1 MQRFFYLC
9 FLLSNLIIEKTKKKI
24 INLDNER
31 LAIGLISILGLG
43 LLLPLIIIAP
53 GLFESAWFLNLLTV
67 PAEYGS
73 FIADGAYLGRLWNL
87 FTARPYAN
95 DEKTKIRN
103 FLGQEIIINRQ
114 IGYAEKLFTPI
125 GMLLGVSLGIFCLC
139 LHAVIPFW
147 ETFSYFAYIL
157 FILGYACA
165 LGGLFN
171 RLASSFDGTRL
182 KQEKLAIFIG
192 LVLGL
197 IIALSLFS
205 VLMLT
210 GTMPFVAV
218 IGISKPFIDLLLFH
232 KFLFALPFVLSLTSL
247 TTSCFD
253 YFAKA
258 YCFLKYIYGTED
270 ESIKERIQSRYY
282 EYKTAFFGIS
292 FGCLLALG
300 ITAGLCLA
308 GSLVAPPIA
317 IVATIFATII
327 ICNNVLAALFS
338 RLGRLIDGVKCV
350 STAVPTTMGNV
361 DFCQKELSQIEDVPS
376 YIMDSGC
383 TSKRRSVLFSLHLAT
398 YSAKYRDINDNEIR
412 FQLKRTQ
419 SSPTFFSLYNPKQ
432 EADADNELFLNH
444 TLSDPKSFS
453 SLVS

>member
-9 FLLSNLIIEKTKKKI
+9 FLLSSRIVEKTKKKI

-43 LLLPLIIIAP
+43 LLLPLLVIAP
-53 GLFESAWFLNLLTV
+53 GLFESEWFLNLLTV

-73 FIADGAYLGRLWNL
+73 FVADGAYLGRLWNL
-87 FTARPYAN
+87 FTARPYAG
-95 DEKTKIRN
+95 EKTRIRN
-103 FLGQEIIINRQ
+103 FLSREVIINRQ

-125 GMLLGVSLGIFCLC
+125 GMLLGVSLGTFCLC

-192 LVLGL
+192 VVLGL
-197 IIALSLFS
+197 IIALSLFN

-218 IGISKPFIDLLLFH
+218 IGISKPFIDLLLLH

-258 YCFLKYIYGTED
+258 YCFLKYTCGTEA

-282 EYKTAFFGIS
+282 EYKTAFLGIS

-300 ITAGLCLA
+300 ITTGLCLA

-317 IVATIFATII
+317 IAATIFATII
-327 ICNNVLAALFS
+327 ISNNVLAALFS
-338 RLGRLIDGVKCV
+338 RLGRLIDGVKRV
-350 STAVPTTMGNV
+350 STTLNA
-361 DFCQKELSQIEDVPS
+361 DFCQKELSQIEDES
-376 YIMDSGC
+376 RRIKESC
-383 TSKRRSVLFSLHLAT
+383 LTLKRRSSLFALHL
-398 YSAKYRDINDNEIR
+398 SSCPAKNRDINDNEIR

-432 EADADNELFLNH
+432 EVDTDNELFLNH
-444 TLSDPKSFS
+444 TLSGSKSLS
-453 SLVS
+453 NLVA